1 MLITNLVI
9 YARVKKILIIVIID
23 AMTSN
28 KDVSSNFHTGY
39 LLIVNGILI
48 LLAILP
54 FLYGRFLS
62 ISATVNFTKKIPT
75 MLMVNGVLLIL
86 NAFVSI
92 FIDSAYFAKSNI
104 KRVGAY
110 FLVILIH
117 ATFCAALCFFIYKT
131 ILLSK
136 LTASS
141 VLSFHDYLIEFR

>member
-9 YARVKKILIIVIID
+9 YSRVKKILIIVIID

-48 LLAILP
+48 LLAMLP

-92 FIDSAYFAKSNI
+92 FFSS
-104 KRVGAY
+104 
-110 FLVILIH
+110 LILFILYN
-117 ATFCAALCFFIYKT
+117 CICYVFFN
-131 ILLSK
+131 S
-136 LTASS
+136 
-141 VLSFHDYLIEFR
+141 

>member
-9 YARVKKILIIVIID
+9 YTRVKKILIIVIID

-28 KDVSSNFHTGY
+28 KDVSSKFDAGY

-104 KRVGAY
+104 KSVGAY

-131 ILLSK
+131 ILLS
-136 LTASS
+136 
-141 VLSFHDYLIEFR
+141 

>member
-48 LLAILP
+48 LLAMLP

-75 MLMVNGVLLIL
+75 MLMVNGVL
-86 NAFVSI
+86 
-92 FIDSAYFAKSNI
+92 
-104 KRVGAY
+104 
-110 FLVILIH
+110 
-117 ATFCAALCFFIYKT
+117 
-131 ILLSK
+131 
-136 LTASS
+136 
-141 VLSFHDYLIEFR
+141 